1 MWGRHTQHLVQAS
14 TMPPQAYPPTY
25 FQTPPPQPQPHPARR
40 TPQLLPSQPVRQRA
54 SARPMSMAHA
64 AMPDPLHA
72 AAEGSIAQLTQELKK
87 LTPDLAAGA
96 GPEYAP
102 GREDHS
108 CARPHSMQ
116 VIEMCLSS
124 EHNMR
129 GSTEEVIDMLRTAT
143 KAALWQWQLML
154 KLQDESGTRRT
165 QTCEAANSVEV
176 ASAIMLLNNVKKE
189 LATCTRDLQSKDNE
203 LEVVRE
209 LLRAAEEG
217 HKMDMLHNARL
228 QADLE
233 TEQRKH
239 AETATKFARL
249 SMQQIQHRARMDS
262 ETDVKE
268 ECSAAHTMEEQ
279 ACDKSSEVES
289 SDASV
294 WKPAVAVQNAKVP
307 RLLKAAVF
315 SRGSLLSSGPS
326 ESNQTS
332 KLVGDYFEAHSG
344 YQDLSPRRPK
354 RSLKMDVAQGVAQGQ
369 VPADI
374 VAQSNVTEQIGQAP
388 TISSDV
394 CEDVRAGLN
403 ENGPIE
409 EGAQKLHATQPVQP
423 LSMDKTIL
431 PHAPM
436 DPTVTR
442 RKSPLKS
449 EDGSSGME
457 RVAMV
462 LRDSVNSDSH
472 SVVQGSRRGPDGM
485 DANEATVE
493 TSDKLQAALAMV
505 SGMSTFVESLS
516 APVAKRNVVS
526 PRILSTSPVRFS
538 PATYNNIRGELPTI
552 PSMAFRCID
561 DVASNQGPIVERI
574 TMDEARKR
582 GIPPSQI
589 VKGSGLTAQHTPR
602 DAPVDV
608 PHLHDSS
615 RNWESKPPLVR
626 FEEFR
631 V

>member
-1 MWGRHTQHLVQAS
+1 MRQNMQKSNLAAPPAMVWGRPTQHLVQVQAS
-14 TMPPQAYPPTY
+14 PMPPHAYPPPY
-25 FQTPPPQPQPHPARR
+25 FQTPPPQLQPRPARR
-40 TPQLLPSQPVRQRA
+40 TPQLLPSHPVRQPA
-54 SARPMSMAHA
+54 AARPMSMPPA

-72 AAEGSIAQLTQELKK
+72 AAEGSIAQLTQELRK

-108 CARPHSMQ
+108 CSRPHSMQ

-124 EHNMR
+124 EHKMR

-143 KAALWQWQLML
+143 KAAMWQWQLML
-154 KLQDESGTRRT
+154 NLQDESGTRRT

-189 LATCTRDLQSKDNE
+189 LAACTRDLQGKDDE
-203 LEVVRE
+203 LKVVRE
-209 LLRAAEEG
+209 SLRAAEES
-217 HKMDMLHNARL
+217 HKMAMLHIARV

-249 SMQQIQHRARMDS
+249 SMQQIQHHSRMDS

-268 ECSAAHTMEEQ
+268 ESSAAPMEEQ
-279 ACDKSSEVES
+279 ACNKSSAVES
-289 SDASV
+289 SDASMG
-294 WKPAVAVQNAKVP
+294 KPAVAVQNAKVP
-307 RLLKAAVF
+307 RLLFA
-315 SRGSLLSSGPS
+315 RGS
-326 ESNQTS
+326 
-332 KLVGDYFEAHSG
+332 LVGDYFEAHSG
-344 YQDLSPRRPK
+344 YQDLSPRRTK
-354 RSLKMDVAQGVAQGQ
+354 RSLRMDVAQGVAPGQ
-369 VPADI
+369 VPVDI
-374 VAQSNVTEQIGQAP
+374 LAQSNVTEQIGQGPAV
-388 TISSDV
+388 SSDI
-394 CEDVRAGLN
+394 CEDVPAGLN

-409 EGAQKLHATQPVQP
+409 ESVQEQHAIQL
-423 LSMDKTIL
+423 LSMDKPVL
-431 PHAPM
+431 PSAPM

-442 RKSPLKS
+442 RKSPEQS
-449 EDGSSGME
+449 EDGSSGMQ

-462 LRDSVNSDSH
+462 LRDSNNPDSH
-472 SVVQGSRRGPDGM
+472 SVVQGSRRGLDIM
-485 DANEATVE
+485 DTNEATVE

-505 SGMSTFVESLS
+505 SGMSTLVESLS

-526 PRILSTSPVRFS
+526 PKILSTSPVRVS
-538 PATYNNIRGELPTI
+538 PGTYHHMRGELPII
-552 PSMAFRCID
+552 PSKAFRCID
-561 DVASNQGPIVERI
+561 AVASNQGPIVERI

-589 VKGSGLTAQHTPR
+589 VKGSGLPPQHTPR